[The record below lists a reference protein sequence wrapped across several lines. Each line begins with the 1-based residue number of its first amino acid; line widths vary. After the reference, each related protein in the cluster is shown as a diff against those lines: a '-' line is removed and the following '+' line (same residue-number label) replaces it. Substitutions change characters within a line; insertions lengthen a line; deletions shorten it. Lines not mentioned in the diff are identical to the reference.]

1 MKPENRRQASWEK
14 QLSVVE
20 EAFELRLEKFSTVEE
35 VLAFG
40 GKCLKNEN
48 LRESFTWFGFEAAE
62 EQSLS
67 WAAQVAFVHLQQE
80 RENLDRDLSVGSI
93 TSEPNTPGH
102 SRVFNKK
109 LQSAASPIDLDQ
121 DEPGYPLQ
129 SRNPDCVRPHLS
141 LFEHGR
147 SASSY

>member
-80 RENLDRDLSVGSI
+80 PLNWGTLTYPFYTRNRSNLGKEKNALFGIKGVLREP
-93 TSEPNTPGH
+93 EP
-102 SRVFNKK
+102 
-109 LQSAASPIDLDQ
+109 
-121 DEPGYPLQ
+121 
-129 SRNPDCVRPHLS
+129 
-141 LFEHGR
+141 
-147 SASSY
+147 